1 MIYFFTFYE
10 DKIQKITDYTY
21 LNIVN
26 IVWMLSVNLIE
37 RSKNNIKKQKNLP
50 LANNTIT
57 SCPDIRKKMWLVG
70 AKNELKL

>member
-1 MIYFFTFYE
+1 M
-10 DKIQKITDYTY
+10 
-21 LNIVN
+21 NIGN

-37 RSKNNIKKQKNLP
+37 RSKNNIKKQKNLL

-57 SCPDIRKKMWLVG
+57 SCPEIRKKMWLVG

>member
-21 LNIVN
+21 INIGN
-26 IVWMLSVNLIE
+26 IVWMLSVNIIE
-37 RSKNNIKKQKNLP
+37 RSKNNIKKQKNLL

-57 SCPDIRKKMWLVG
+57 SCPDI
-70 AKNELKL
+70 